1 MPRPASSPTKALE
14 KSVAHCYSTWGTSYF
29 DDYYRSPA
37 AYPPVHVDIV
47 RKALRKHGAKSVLD
61 AGCGPASM
69 LRLLRAQGKT
79 RYGFDL
85 TPEMTAEAQRV
96 LGAQGVPEANIW
108 LGSVLDPAAYR
119 LPSRRPRPDAA
130 ICFGVLPHVR
140 DRDDKRV
147 FRNLRGAVRPGG
159 LVLIEARNELFSLFT
174 ANRYSHAF
182 ITERLSAVDDLLAAA
197 GGERESLTRA
207 LEQFTSLFRMDLP
220 PVRRGKESEPG
231 YDEVLSRTHNPF
243 TAREQF
249 ERAGFCDVKVLFY
262 HYHCLPPLLESA
274 APALFRARSVAMEK
288 PDDWRGHFMA
298 SAFILSG
305 VAS

>member
-1 MPRPASSPTKALE
+1 MALLI
-14 KSVAHCYSTWGTSYF
+14 TFMFT
-29 DDYYRSPA
+29 
-37 AYPPVHVDIV
+37 
-47 RKALRKHGAKSVLD
+47 LVL
-61 AGCGPASM
+61 
-69 LRLLRAQGKT
+69 
-79 RYGFDL
+79 
-85 TPEMTAEAQRV
+85 
-96 LGAQGVPEANIW
+96 
-108 LGSVLDPAAYR
+108 
-119 LPSRRPRPDAA
+119 PDA
-130 ICFGVLPHVR
+130 LPEPHRTDAVTP
-140 DRDDKRV
+140 
-147 FRNLRGAVRPGG
+147 AVRHWAELG
-159 LVLIEARNELFSLFT
+159 LSMALLVMFAKAVHLAR
-174 ANRYSHAF
+174 
-182 ITERLSAVDDLLAAA
+182 AA
-197 GGERESLTRA
+197 GERESLARA

>member
-1 MPRPASSPTKALE
+1 MKRSFE
-14 KSVAHCYSTWGTSYF
+14 KSVAHCYSTWGQSYF
-29 DDYYRSPA
+29 DDYYRSPT
-37 AYPPVHVDIV
+37 AYPPVHVGIV

-69 LRLLRAQGKT
+69 LRLLRFLGT
-79 RYGFDL
+79 HRHGFDL
-85 TPEMTAEAQRV
+85 TPEMAAEARRV
-96 LGAQGVPEANIW
+96 LAGQGVPEANIW

-119 LPSRRPRPDAA
+119 PQGSSRSPRCDAA

-140 DRDDKRV
+140 EQDDKRV
-147 FRNLRGAVRPGG
+147 FKNLHAAVRKGG
-159 LVLIEARNELFSLFT
+159 LVLVEARNELFSLFT

-182 ITERLSAVDDLLAAA
+182 ITERLAAAGDLLAAA
-197 GGERESLTRA
+197 GPERASLEQA
-207 LEQFTSLFRMDLP
+207 LEAFKSLFRMDLP

-249 ERAGFCDVKVLFY
+249 ERAGFRDVKVLFY
-262 HYHCLPPLLESA
+262 HYHCLPPLLEPA
-274 APALFRARSVAMEK
+274 APTLFRARSVAMEK
-288 PDDWRGHFMA
+288 PEDWRGHFMA
-298 SAFILSG
+298 SAFILAG